1 MFDKKK
7 RRVTKNVKTLP
18 VLESHA
24 NAYQVRQQRN
34 HKRSCNKREMVK
46 QHLKWKERFFSEL
59 HLGVECCS
67 LDKVNWFFMY
77 SGGVEH
83 NCLKKKALSTK
94 TLIYIWEKSHCPS
107 ALWCKYI
114 VYIVCTKFSY
124 IVKQMYLDSYILKV
138 LLRC

>member
-1 MFDKKK
+1 MQYLLKRDSKAMVCFLCLTKKK

-67 LDKVNWFFMY
+67 LDKVNWFFMF

-83 NCLKKKALSTK
+83 NCLKKKSPVNENINLYLREKPLS
-94 TLIYIWEKSHCPS
+94 
-107 ALWCKYI
+107 
-114 VYIVCTKFSY
+114 
-124 IVKQMYLDSYILKV
+124 
-138 LLRC
+138 